1 MNNPKPLIK
10 SEVSTISSEVATLR
24 KILNEIEVLS
34 LKLQTELLK
43 ESTGR
48 LSVPAKES
56 YSLDCLSGQISHMN
70 QTALRVGDILQ
81 SISTRLG
88 SFSKGR
94 SIE

>member
-10 SEVSTISSEVATLR
+10 SEVSTISSEVETLR

-34 LKLQTELLK
+34 LRLQTELLK

-48 LSVPAKES
+48 LSVTEKES
-56 YSLDCLSGQISHMN
+56 HSLDSLSGQISHMN
-70 QTALRVGDILQ
+70 RTALRVAGILQ
-81 SISTRLG
+81 DISTRLG

-94 SIE
+94 SI

>member
-1 MNNPKPLIK
+1 MNKLEQSLK

-24 KILNEIEVLS
+24 KILNDIEVLS
-34 LKLQTELLK
+34 LRLQTEILQ

-70 QTALRVGDILQ
+70 RTALRVGDILQ
-81 SISTRLG
+81 NISKGLG
-88 SFSKGR
+88 RFSKGR

>member
-1 MNNPKPLIK
+1 MNKLEQSIKP
-10 SEVSTISSEVATLR
+10 EVSTISSEVATLR